1 MPRLYLQN
9 KDVIWHKLGDR
20 TEQVFVQR
28 DRWEGALDGEK
39 RGLLVVT
46 SVPGAG
52 GLVRG
57 EGLRLRGQ
65 KEGSWPRPT
74 PWPVGSPR
82 DLSEH
87 QVPDGEQSLP
97 PGAVMRWKRG
107 PRSAGH
113 ALAAELTQSTDRRG
127 RN

>member
-1 MPRLYLQN
+1 MSLRLPRPCPHSEVLFQVESVDFSMPRLYLQN

-28 DRWEGALDGEK
+28 DRWGGALDGEK

-57 EGLRLRGQ
+57 EGLRL
-65 KEGSWPRPT
+65 
-74 PWPVGSPR
+74 
-82 DLSEH
+82 
-87 QVPDGEQSLP
+87 
-97 PGAVMRWKRG
+97 
-107 PRSAGH
+107 
-113 ALAAELTQSTDRRG
+113 
-127 RN
+127 